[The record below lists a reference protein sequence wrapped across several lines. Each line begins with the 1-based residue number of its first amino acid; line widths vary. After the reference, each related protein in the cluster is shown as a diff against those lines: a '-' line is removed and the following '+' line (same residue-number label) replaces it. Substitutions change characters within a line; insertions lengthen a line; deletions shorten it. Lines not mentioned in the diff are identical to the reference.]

1 MAKQIEGVSE
11 RILQCAKEEFLKNGY
26 KDTSLRV
33 IAAAAGV
40 LLGMLPYFAAAQM
53 IIALLGGYPG
63 HASVIR

>member
-1 MAKQIEGVSE
+1 MQTGESYRAKQIEGVLE

-40 LLGMLPYFAAAQM
+40 LLGMLPYFAAA
-53 IIALLGGYPG
+53 
-63 HASVIR
+63 

>member
-1 MAKQIEGVSE
+1 MRQR
-11 RILQCAKEEFLKNGY
+11 RIFKKRY

-63 HASVIR
+63 HAAVIR